1 MPEHDSERHQHKG
14 VQCDL
19 TDSTAEV
26 AIYTHTEQP
35 LVGVAE
41 PEFPSVGVAEPEFP
55 PVGVEDACSDNN
67 NNYDTL
73 NPSINWVSDI
83 PNTSLFSGWTQEEL
97 RMAQESD
104 PDIAP
109 VKKWMDE
116 GRGRLPYADIAHFSP
131 ATKSY

>member
-1 MPEHDSERHQHKG
+1 MS
-14 VQCDL
+14 
-19 TDSTAEV
+19 
-26 AIYTHTEQP
+26 THTEQP

-41 PEFPSVGVAEPEFP
+41 PEFP
-55 PVGVEDACSDNN
+55 PVEVEDACSDNN
-67 NNYDTL
+67 NDYDLL

-83 PNTSLFSGWTQEEL
+83 SNNSLFYGWTQEQL

-131 ATKSY
+131 ATKSYWAQ